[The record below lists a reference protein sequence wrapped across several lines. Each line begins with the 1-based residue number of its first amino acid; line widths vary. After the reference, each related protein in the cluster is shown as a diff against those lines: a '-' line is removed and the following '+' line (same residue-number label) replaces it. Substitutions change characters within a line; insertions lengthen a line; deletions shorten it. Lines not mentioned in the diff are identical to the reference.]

1 MLCCMRQSAVLL
13 GVLIHAVCKLK
24 NSSFIV
30 GNARCVLM
38 EVVYLAKKSGCFSG
52 GMSVFAKSLIAMC
65 HGASMYTVLSFFLF
79 FLFAEFPFYLFPL
92 RPALMIFYDLG
103 ILRIIQGK

>member
-1 MLCCMRQSAVLL
+1 MLCCMHQSAVLL
-13 GVLIHAVCKLK
+13 GVLIHAVCKSK

-65 HGASMYTVLSFFLF
+65 HGASMYTVHFF

-92 RPALMIFYDLG
+92 RPTLMIFYDLG
-103 ILRIIQGK
+103 ILRILQGK